1 MSSPASS
8 TLLRLASRA
17 LVATLALGLGHAAPA
32 YAGGIGLV
40 GTVGFHGD
48 RVYYYQQNTLGE
60 YEQMDPQN
68 QFNLN
73 YGGGLEVILGDKDNK
88 ILGIF
93 RLYFQQDA
101 PEQAPAS
108 AEEYT
113 FTYRTDARN
122 VGMISAGLQFGV
134 LGDPD
139 RLQGNI
145 IATMGSGFYT
155 IDQTEFIQGEAG
167 IGGSY
172 MMSRHTQLAGWL
184 TGGIRYRKRVYPMT
198 SAYLGVRYLF
208 D

>member
-1 MSSPASS
+1 MRSPASS
-8 TLLRLASRA
+8 TLLRLSSRA
-17 LVATLALGLGHAAPA
+17 LLATLATGLGFAAPA
-32 YAGGIGLV
+32 YAGGV
-40 GTVGFHGD
+40 GVFGTGGFHGD

-60 YEQMDPQN
+60 YEQLDPQN

-101 PEQAPAS
+101 PEKEPADPNT
-108 AEEYT
+108 YT
-113 FTYRTDARN
+113 FTYRTTPRN
-122 VGMISAGLQFGV
+122 VGMIDAGLQFGV

-139 RLQGNI
+139 KLQGNI
-145 IATMGSGFYT
+145 IATLGSGFYT
-155 IDQTEFIQGEAG
+155 VDQTEFVQGEAG

-172 MMSRHTQLAGWL
+172 MIDRHVQLAGWA
-184 TGGIRYRKRVYPMT
+184 TGGVRYRKRIYPMT